1 MIRLR
6 IPRPPTTLP
15 SALPAELR
23 WDAPPTSVALLL
35 TRREVL
41 KAASVVAAAMTL
53 PLVRTEQA
61 WARARGR
68 FFTGRERVTLSALCE
83 RVLPADHDPG
93 AAALGVVKYVEGLL
107 TALEVRHPPIFTG
120 GPFSGRTPFP
130 DATRG
135 MPGRK
140 RPRNA
145 FKHFAALTP
154 RQELAWRLELYGT
167 AEVPELAAFE
177 AQFGVPKVG
186 LRDVYRAGLQKV
198 DEVAEATAGAPYAK
212 LSTADQDTVLGLLDT
227 GAFAPDPRRNGATFI
242 DVVIR
247 HTLEGCFAAP
257 EYGGNVRA
265 RGWTML
271 GLEGDSQPLGY
282 SIFDTT
288 TGTYAERAD
297 HPMSTPNPD
306 ELGPGGTVVPRPLT
320 PDGAAVQSSIAT
332 LANIIPVDAV

>member
-1 MIRLR
+1 M
-6 IPRPPTTLP
+6 
-15 SALPAELR
+15 
-23 WDAPPTSVALLL
+23 ALLL

-41 KAASVVAAAMTL
+41 KAASVVAAAMSL

-68 FFTGRERVTLSALCE
+68 YFTARERITLGALCD
-83 RVLPADHDPG
+83 RVFPADHDPG
-93 AAALGVVKYVEGLL
+93 ATALGVVKYVEGLL
-107 TALEVRHPPIFTG
+107 TALGVRHPPIFTG
-120 GPFSGRTPFP
+120 GPFSGRTPFA
-130 DATRG
+130 DAARG
-135 MPGRK
+135 VPGRK
-140 RPRNA
+140 HPRNA
-145 FKHFAALTP
+145 FKRFPALTP

-177 AQFGVPKVG
+177 AQFGPPKVG
-186 LRDVYRAGLQKV
+186 LRDIYRAGLQKV
-198 DEVAEATAGAPYAK
+198 DDVAQATAGAPYAK
-212 LSTADQDTVLGLLDT
+212 LSTTDQDTVFGLLDA

-242 DVVIR
+242 DIVIR

-257 EYGGNVRA
+257 EYGGNFRT

-288 TGTYAERAD
+288 TGAYVERAD

-306 ELGPGGTVVPRPLT
+306 ELGPGGTIVPRPLT
-320 PDGAAVQSSIAT
+320 ADGLAVQTSIAT
-332 LANIIPVDAV
+332 LASIIPVDTV